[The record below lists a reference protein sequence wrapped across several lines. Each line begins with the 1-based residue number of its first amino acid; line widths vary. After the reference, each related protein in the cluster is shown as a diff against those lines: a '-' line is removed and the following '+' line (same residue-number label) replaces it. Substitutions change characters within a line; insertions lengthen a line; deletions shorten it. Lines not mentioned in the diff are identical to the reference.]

1 MGVLNGSIG
10 AMNGVR
16 KDGKIDKSSL
26 QSQEVWAGTTYML
39 AATMINE
46 GLIKEA
52 FSTAKG
58 IYDVTYIDKGYWFS
72 TPEAWTSKGDYRSLT
87 YMRALAIW
95 AMQDAWERADRKNK

>member
-1 MGVLNGSIG
+1 
-10 AMNGVR
+10 
-16 KDGKIDKSSL
+16 
-26 QSQEVWAGTTYML
+26 
-39 AATMINE
+39 MITE

-52 FSTAKG
+52 FRTAKG

-87 YMRALAIW
+87 YMRPLAIW